1 MGLPEDLQAASW
13 DGEKYASLRQHGL
26 VPVLQG
32 GNVANY
38 AKDNG
43 IVYAPQPAQIGD
55 EEAPVLTPQGPLA
68 PGGTIIEYASP
79 DGKVVRY
86 VRAGIACPTDAVC
99 MQVVSYNPEDLAT
112 LYWVQLDKETGEF
125 LGYMSAFT
133 DNPSSRGE
141 WLPVGEKWTSS
152 LSGPTALLAGE
163 GYGIAYELSVDKST
177 NILFFASGGSEYQ
190 AKDRDI
196 HYSPRDKRLWIDNE
210 SGIFLFDQTTH
221 EWTRLADQGTQML
234 AVGDKQ
240 MIIADE
246 AWLAVSSIDGSSGV
260 QVVTTEDGQQWVW
273 GQAGWEKYKVKID
286 VALFSPEVTAAL
298 EKNGLS
304 VAPEDFCLWEGTEGA
319 TVQCLTLNPE
329 NVPELKQT
337 LSKLNNTVGWLSTW
351 SVRDKKPGKYPT
363 LASYE
368 AMLKNK
374 PMQLAMDV
382 GMVWHP
388 DNKGVLPTEGVM
400 RPASEWEI
408 DGVRVGNGALIDT
421 SQIGMEIVDW
431 TEAQQEGGYI
441 GLGAGLCIKQELVPV
456 EGVLVNGQQ
465 VFRVVLRFTDLA
477 VASDNIKYDGDGDGV
492 NDYGILI
499 PDLSLPI
506 ADNAR
511 AWNQLMNYLGDVA
524 DGIGRNP
531 KTTVVDNYWD
541 TLEFTAGGEV
551 ILNKEIMDEM
561 AEGIEFFDAEPQ

>member
-1 MGLPEDLQAASW
+1 MRSKSICLFFVTILLASCAAPTQQATVIPQTSEASETPE
-13 DGEKYASLRQHGL
+13 
-26 VPVLQG
+26 
-32 GNVANY
+32 
-38 AKDNG
+38 
-43 IVYAPQPAQIGD
+43 
-55 EEAPVLTPQGPLA
+55 VLTATPTQA
-68 PGGTIIEYASP
+68 P
-79 DGKVVRY
+79 
-86 VRAGIACPTDAVC
+86 
-99 MQVVSYNPEDLAT
+99 
-112 LYWVQLDKETGEF
+112 
-125 LGYMSAFT
+125 
-133 DNPSSRGE
+133 
-141 WLPVGEKWTSS
+141 TSM
-152 LSGPTALLAGE
+152 PTATTTP
-163 GYGIAYELSVDKST
+163 KP
-177 NILFFASGGSEYQ
+177 
-190 AKDRDI
+190 AKVNA
-196 HYSPRDKRLWIDNE
+196 PP
-210 SGIFLFDQTTH
+210 
-221 EWTRLADQGTQML
+221 
-234 AVGDKQ
+234 
-240 MIIADE
+240 
-246 AWLAVSSIDGSSGV
+246 
-260 QVVTTEDGQQWVW
+260 
-273 GQAGWEKYKVKID
+273 
-286 VALFSPEVTAAL
+286 FSPEVTAAL

-304 VAPEDFCLWEGTEGA
+304 VAPEDLCLWEGTEGA

-329 NVPELKQT
+329 NVPALRQT
-337 LSKLNNTVGWLSTW
+337 LSQLNNTIGWLSTW

-388 DNKGVLPTEGVM
+388 DSVLPTAGVF

-421 SQIGMEIVDW
+421 GQIGMEIVDW

-511 AWNQLMNYLGDVA
+511 AWNQLMNYLRDVA
-524 DGIGRNP
+524 DGIGKNP
-531 KTTVVDNYWD
+531 KTAVVDSYYD
-541 TLEFTAGGEV
+541 YIEFTAGGEV
-551 ILNKEIMDEM
+551 ILNKEIMDRM
-561 AEGIEFFDAEPQ
+561 AEGTEFFKVVPR